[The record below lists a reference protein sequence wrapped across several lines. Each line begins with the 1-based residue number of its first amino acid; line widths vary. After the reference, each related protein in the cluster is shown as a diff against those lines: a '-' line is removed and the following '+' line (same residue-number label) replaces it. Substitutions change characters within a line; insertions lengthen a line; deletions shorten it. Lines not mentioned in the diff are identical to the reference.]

1 MSSKT
6 PFASLTDFPY
16 LMGTFVDI
24 ICVCPKI
31 PASTNGAA
39 APAAAS
45 GKGGST
51 AADAAAAKK
60 KKKGCCVI
68 S

>member
-1 MSSKT
+1 MMSSKT

-16 LMGTFVDI
+16 LMGTSVDI
-24 ICVCPKI
+24 ICACPKI

-39 APAAAS
+39 APAAA
-45 GKGGST
+45 GKSAST
-51 AADAAAAKK
+51 ADAAAKK